1 MPAPDVTVPTTVMML
16 WLRLSP
22 PGPQG
27 VPGSLVSTLLPQC
40 SFFSRSEA
48 DVKQLWLQ
56 LKKDEPHLLSNFEDF
71 LTRIFSQLLEAHEEK
86 NELECALK
94 KWVPVSARPLHRH
107 VQTRNTPS
115 VLYPVLP
122 PVGHPPELGLGSS

>member
-1 MPAPDVTVPTTVMML
+1 MP
-16 WLRLSP
+16 WLPLSP

-27 VPGSLVSTLLPQC
+27 VPGNLMSMLPPQC

-48 DVKQLWLQ
+48 DVKQLWLR

-115 VLYPVLP
+115 VLYPATRP
-122 PVGHPPELGLGSS
+122 FGHPPELGVS